1 MSILFNAEVKIVKRG
16 NRDKE
21 IVNTVVQ
28 HVTQSSLLIVGNLA
42 VRTPIEFNYHDK
54 RRHRPGI

>member
-1 MSILFNAEVKIVKRG
+1 MSILFNAEVQIVKRG
-16 NRDKE
+16 HRDKE

-42 VRTPIEFNYHDK
+42 IRVPIEFK
-54 RRHRPGI
+54 RQNSEKL